1 MKPIELSIDL
11 GSTKTSI
18 HKVGSG
24 LIVND
29 ESRVVVMTKNNGMTL
44 IESGKGVEKYVQ
56 KPTAGYQIVN
66 TIQGGV
72 VTNERAA
79 ICMLKDYISRCMP
92 GGAIIK
98 PRVKVLASVGMGMSY
113 AEKKDVEKALYKAGV
128 HDVTLIESPLA
139 IAGALGFG
147 RGHFIVDIGSSK
159 TEIAIVGRDGIVSG
173 CSVDIGGDKIT
184 KTIAD
189 FMVTSMSSTISFSLA
204 ERIKKELGTLY
215 ENNNMS
221 MRVNVR
227 KVGKQ
232 QGTESEIIHSK
243 DIRAII
249 QPHVIDLLEIIY
261 NMSFEIPSN
270 IADDICN
277 EGIVLCG
284 GGSNLTGLSE
294 FISKFMQMKVAR
306 VDDATTVVSRGGMY
320 FLENNTDFARLLNLV
335 NYK

>member
-44 IESGKGVEKYVQ
+44 IESGKGVEKYLQ
-56 KPTAGYQIVN
+56 KPVQGYQVVN
-66 TIQGGV
+66 TVHGGV
-72 VTNERAA
+72 ITNERAA
-79 ICMLKDYISRCMP
+79 ICMLKDYLSRCMP
-92 GGAIIK
+92 GNAIFK
-98 PRVKVLASVGMGMSY
+98 PTVKAVASVGMGMSY

-128 HDVTLIESPLA
+128 RDVTIIESPLA

-147 RGHFIVDIGSSK
+147 KGHFIVDIGSSK

-184 KTIAD
+184 KAIAD

-204 ERIKKELGTLY
+204 ERIKKELGSMY
-215 ENNNMS
+215 ETNNMS

-227 KVGKQ
+227 KVGNQKV
-232 QGTESEIIHSK
+232 ESEIIHSK

-249 QPHVIDLLEIIY
+249 QPHIIDLLEIIY

-277 EGIVLCG
+277 EGIVVCG
-284 GGSNLTGLSE
+284 GGSNLTGLGE
-294 FISKFMQMKVAR
+294 FISKFMQMKVVK
-306 VDDATTVVSRGGMY
+306 VDDPTTIVSRGGMY
-320 FLENNTDFARLLNLV
+320 FLENNTDFAKLLNLV

>member
-1 MKPIELSIDL
+1 
-11 GSTKTSI
+11 
-18 HKVGSG
+18 
-24 LIVND
+24 
-29 ESRVVVMTKNNGMTL
+29 
-44 IESGKGVEKYVQ
+44 
-56 KPTAGYQIVN
+56 
-66 TIQGGV
+66 
-72 VTNERAA
+72 
-79 ICMLKDYISRCMP
+79 
-92 GGAIIK
+92 
-98 PRVKVLASVGMGMSY
+98 MGMSY

-128 HDVTLIESPLA
+128 RDVTIIESPLA

-147 RGHFIVDIGSSK
+147 KGHFIVDIGSSK

-184 KTIAD
+184 KAIAD

-204 ERIKKELGTLY
+204 ERIKKELGSLY

-227 KVGKQ
+227 KVGNQKV
-232 QGTESEIIHSK
+232 ESEIIHSK

-249 QPHVIDLLEIIY
+249 QPHIIDLLEIIY

-277 EGIVLCG
+277 EGIVVCG
-284 GGSNLTGLSE
+284 GGSNLTGLGE
-294 FISKFMQMKVAR
+294 FISKFMQMKVVK
-306 VDDATTVVSRGGMY
+306 VDDPTTIVSRGGMY
-320 FLENNTDFARLLNLV
+320 FLENNTDFAKLLNLV

>member
-11 GSTKTSI
+11 GSAKTSI

-29 ESRVVVMTKNNGMTL
+29 ESRVVVVTKNNGMTL
-44 IESGKGVEKYVQ
+44 IESGKGVEKYVR
-56 KPTAGYQIVN
+56 KPVQGYQVVS
-66 TIQGGV
+66 TIDKGV

-92 GGAIIK
+92 AGALLK
-98 PRVKVLASVGMGMSY
+98 PRVKALVSVGMGMSY
-113 AEKKDVEKALYKAGV
+113 AEKKDVEKVLCKAGAN
-128 HDVTLIESPLA
+128 DVTLLESPLSV
-139 IAGALGFG
+139 AGALGFG

-184 KTIAD
+184 KAIAD
-189 FMVTSMSSTISFSLA
+189 YMVMSMSSTISFSLA
-204 ERIKKELGTLY
+204 EKIKKELGSLY

-221 MRVNVR
+221 MRVNVH
-227 KVGKQ
+227 KVGNQ
-232 QGTESEIIHSK
+232 RVESEIINSK
-243 DIRAII
+243 EIRSVI
-249 QPHVIDLLEIIY
+249 QPIVIDLLEIIY
-261 NMSFEIPSN
+261 NMSFEIPDI
-270 IADDICN
+270 IADDIVH

-284 GGSNLTGLSE
+284 GGSTLTGLAE
-294 FISKFMQMKVAR
+294 YISKFMKMKVAR

-320 FLENNTDFARLLNLV
+320 FLENNVDFARLLSLT